1 MNRIIFLI
9 ILFLSTSLF
18 ANEITYY
25 CYAQK
30 SCQTPLLEYID
41 GRIVPACT
49 FNDDVIPERGMLSTI
64 KLDNNKITI
73 KDRFEKNIEITDF
86 KKGSKSY
93 LGYLDNYEINLVLD
107 NYFELQIREK
117 FSNNYYRTIF
127 YVYGYCEKK

>member
-1 MNRIIFLI
+1 MK
-9 ILFLSTSLF
+9 ILLFVFFFFFTNSLL
-18 ANEITYY
+18 AREVTYY

-41 GRIVPACT
+41 GKIVPTCT
-49 FNDDVIPERGMLSTI
+49 FNHDVIPERGMLSTI
-64 KLDNNKITI
+64 KVDNNKITI

-86 KKGSKSY
+86 KKGSMSY
-93 LGYLDNYEINLVLD
+93 LGYLDNYEIRLVLD

-117 FSNNYYRTIF
+117 FNDNLYRNIF